1 MTEKK
6 KAENKKKLV
15 SRREFLAA
23 GGAVIAAGALSAC
36 TPKTTTETV
45 MSTETNTKTATSTVT
60 QTAPPQTTTVTGAA
74 VTSTTTKTATTTAT
88 TTAPATTV
96 TKTTQVEK
104 TYGVVSPLGD
114 RVVTMITMAP
124 RLDTLAG
131 KTICIHGTPDFNAPI
146 THPVI
151 QQVLQ
156 QQFPTAKIIPYTE
169 MPGFNEN
176 AKSNSSYIAPFVQA
190 CKDKGAAAVIAG
202 NGG

>member
-1 MTEKK
+1 MVEKK
-6 KAENKKKLV
+6 KTESKKKLV
-15 SRREFLAA
+15 SRRDFLVA

-45 MSTETNTKTATSTVT
+45 VSTVTNTKTATSTVT

-104 TYGVVSPLGD
+104 TYEVVSPLGE
-114 RVVTMITMAP
+114 RVVKMITMAP

-131 KTICIHGTPDFNAPI
+131 KTICIHGSPDFEAPT

-156 QQFPTAKIIPYTE
+156 QQFPTAKVIPYTD
-169 MPGFNEN
+169 MPGWNVFASN
-176 AKSNSSYIAPFVQA
+176 ASSQLAPFVA
-190 CKDKGAAAVIAG
+190 ALKEKGANAVISG